1 MDQSLGIILIDALIV
16 VEMEELDLIKV
27 FLLFNKHALN
37 VQEVVKKLL
46 ILVEIV
52 VVKEIDRQQK
62 KFQ

>member
-1 MDQSLGIILIDALIV
+1 MDLNQDIILIDALIV
-16 VEMEELDLIKV
+16 VEMEGFALIKV
-27 FLLFNKHALN
+27 FLLFNKRALS

-52 VVKEIDRQQK
+52 VAKEIDRQQK